1 MEGFIQDTHILKTIL
16 ELILNVVH
24 GNKKKINPWKKYVF
38 KVVISEEHCLLGRDI
53 LGFRPDANCLSKQH
67 LSEN

>member
-1 MEGFIQDTHILKTIL
+1 MEI
-16 ELILNVVH
+16 
-24 GNKKKINPWKKYVF
+24 KKINPWKKYVF
-38 KVVISEEHCLLGRDI
+38 KAVISEEHCLLGRDI